1 MKILLLILVLVVMCS
16 SVARSSDVNDAAAAY
31 DRGNYAQ
38 ALDLFRVLAV
48 KEVSFARAL
57 GQYFIGRMYNNGEGV
72 AQDYKEAEKWYR
84 KAADQGD
91 ADAQDSLG
99 WMYMSGEG
107 VTQDFEEAAEW
118 YRTAAKQGLADA
130 KNNLGL
136 MYDNGQGV
144 LQDYILTHMW
154 YNLSASN
161 GGENKN
167 RDSMAKEMSP
177 AQIAKAQ
184 EMARDCKKKKY
195 QSCD

>member
-84 KAADQGD
+84 A
-91 ADAQDSLG
+91 
-99 WMYMSGEG
+99 
-107 VTQDFEEAAEW
+107 
-118 YRTAAKQGLADA
+118 AAKQGLADA
-130 KNNLGL
+130 QNNLGL
-136 MYDNGQGV
+136 MYDNGRGV
-144 LQDYILTHMW
+144 LQDYILAHIW

-167 RDSMAKEMSP
+167 RDSMAKEMPP